1 MSDNTRTKDSSKNKY
16 TLMGLLGVLIW
27 GTGNAFGRS
36 LAETYGNF
44 SSNGLNNLGAGIL
57 STVTQI
63 KRSGIKSYK
72 KAPLSYWLL
81 CGPLYI
87 IYRLTTNL
95 SIGIAETREQVVT
108 SGLIRLM
115 WPLMTLIVAV
125 IMFRDENR
133 VSPWFSVSVA
143 VCFVGIIVAN
153 TDAENFSVLHT
164 LKVMFVD
171 AFWPSVLSL
180 ISSVSWGLYSN
191 LNRKIVGDEDY
202 DAAGLFMIITG
213 VLCFGATIFVDEPRQ
228 FSIQQLGEL
237 FYLVVLSGFIGTMFW
252 NLSMQKGN
260 HMLIIFVA
268 NFLPVF
274 STVFTSVML
283 GVKLTVP
290 VIVGSVL
297 VVAGTI
303 WGKACIVA
311 APPKETARAES
322 AER

>member
-1 MSDNTRTKDSSKNKY
+1 MPDNTETQNKSKNKY
-16 TLMGLLGVLIW
+16 TLMGLVGVLIW
-27 GTGNAFGRS
+27 GMSNAFGRS

-44 SSNGLNNLGAGIL
+44 SSNGLNNLGAGVL

-72 KAPLSYWLL
+72 KAPLSYWLI

-87 IYRLTTNL
+87 IYRLSTNL
-95 SIGIAETREQVVT
+95 AIGIAETREQVVT

-115 WPLMTLIVAV
+115 WPLMTLVVAV

-133 VSPWFSVSVA
+133 VSPWFPVSVT
-143 VCFVGIIVAN
+143 VCFIGILIAN
-153 TDAENFSVLHT
+153 ADGSNFSILHT

-191 LNRKIVGDEDY
+191 LNRKIVGDDDY

-213 VLCFGATIFVDEPRQ
+213 VLCYGVTVFVDEPQ
-228 FSIQQLGEL
+228 QLAVQQLGEL
-237 FYLVVLSGFIGTMFW
+237 FYLIVLSGFLATMFW

-274 STVFTSVML
+274 STILSAVLL
-283 GVKLTVP
+283 GVKLTLP
-290 VIVGSVL
+290 VIAGSVL

-311 APPKETARAES
+311 APPKSTAE
-322 AER
+322 